1 MQCFCVCVA
10 GQTRRRSEE
19 EQGDEGGSLSV
30 DEWSR
35 RAEREKQRDW
45 EFDSVGIKKT
55 KGNETS
61 EDTKENNSKTA

>member
-55 KGNETS
+55 S